1 MGSVGD
7 EEEES
12 EDDDGDEE
20 VGRDRAVHRV
30 AFQWATGG
38 TNADAGE
45 RLHGRTCSTRRVSE
59 RCRPRWGMTSVSC
72 LAFSCAETRWER
84 LCVT

>member
-20 VGRDRAVHRV
+20 VGGYRMVHRV
-30 AFQWATGG
+30 AFQRATGG
-38 TNADAGE
+38 TTADTGE
-45 RLHGRTCSTRRVSE
+45 RLHGRTCSTRVSE
-59 RCRPRWGMTSVSC
+59 RCRPTCGKRSVSC
-72 LAFSCAETRWER
+72 LAFSCAETRWEP
-84 LCVT
+84 LCVI